1 MKNNNNDTPSRL
13 QQVVA
18 AKKNTPPASLFQP
31 QDQSHEV
38 KQRLS
43 LIERFEETFRALGVP
58 HVPTNLEALE
68 RMTVLM
74 IDTYEYLQLLNNED
88 VSKSDPHFLKELE
101 NNIAEV
107 NAYLKAHR
115 KDVLDN
121 ESN

>member
-1 MKNNNNDTPSRL
+1 MTNNNNVPGRLQKVLAAKNNNTSPS
-13 QQVVA
+13 
-18 AKKNTPPASLFQP
+18 SLFQP
-31 QDQSHEV
+31 QEQSHEV
-38 KQRLS
+38 KQRVS

-115 KDVLDN
+115 KDVLDR